1 MSEKRKRKHYTQ
13 EFKLEAVKLAESVG
27 ATKAALELN
36 VAKKSIQNWMNGI
49 SVGETSTKS
58 RKPTVQELEAELRR
72 AKKEIKNLK
81 LINDVLKK
89 STAIFSKDQIGD

>member
-1 MSEKRKRKHYTQ
+1 MSRKSYTE
-13 EFKLEAVKLAESVG
+13 EFKVEALNLVKAIG
-27 ATKAALELN
+27 ITKASAELG
-36 VAKKSIQNWMNGI
+36 VTAKTLRTWSDSKSTNP
-49 SVGETSTKS
+49 TKS
-58 RKPTVQELEAELRR
+58 SKNIQVAELEAELRR